1 MGVIIVKN
9 AVVRKPNCMYYINKN
24 GDLCEAEMAHG
35 RKGSKKAVKKPAV
48 KKVAKKT
55 AVKKTVVKK
64 ATVKKVV
71 KKK

>member
-1 MGVIIVKN
+1 MGTIIVKN
-9 AVVRKPNCMYYINKN
+9 AVVRKPGCMYYINKN
-24 GDLCEAEMAHG
+24 GDLCEAAMVHG
-35 RKGSKKAVKKPAV
+35 RKGAKKTAKKTAV
-48 KKVAKKT
+48 KKVAK